1 MTVNTAA
8 VPRAS
13 AMAPKTGAISPPTLT
28 PSPSVTPEAVPGRD
42 GR

>member
-13 AMAPKTGAISPPTLT
+13 AMAPNAGATSPPTLT